1 MYVCPKIS
9 WASHLYPSLSH
20 PHPTPPKQRFAA
32 TGNKI
37 DESRE
42 SEPNSEVADHK
53 ANEPIDA
60 KTLLAA
66 ENNRCIE
73 RGGFFLAGGGGGGSL
88 L

>member
-1 MYVCPKIS
+1 MYVCPRIS
-9 WASHLYPSLSH
+9 WASHLYPSLFLS
-20 PHPTPPKQRFAA
+20 PLLPPKQRFAA

-66 ENNRCIE
+66 ENNCCVE
-73 RGGFFLAGGGGGGSL
+73 GDFFFLAGGGGGGSL